1 MTSTLFRRLEVFC
14 AIVETGSATAAAE
27 RLRLS
32 QPAVSQQ
39 LSRLEEELGLT
50 LFVRSNGRMRPTET
64 ALTIFDEAR
73 HAFDG
78 IDRVLNL
85 AQDIRGLD
93 RGLLRIAAPHSLAA
107 TCLPQALKKLAA
119 GRPRLRISVALG
131 TYEKIVS
138 LVAAREADL
147 AIAKAPVM
155 SPGLDSIEIGATPL
169 VAVLAADSPFA
180 AAPEL
185 DLPALART
193 PLVMIGRGR
202 PWRDEIDVAF
212 RKAGIAPM
220 VAVETQSVE
229 SACGFAAEGFGVAIV
244 PDWLAQAL
252 SRTDVV
258 RRPLAMGIEHRF
270 LVVYPSR
277 SRMGDLAAAFAGH
290 CRDAGSFA
298 AGQVAP
304 PDHADR
310 AAEAPG

>member
-1 MTSTLFRRLEVFC
+1 MASTLFRRLEIFC

-27 RLRLS
+27 RLGLS

-39 LSRLEEELGLT
+39 LARLEEDLGLS
-50 LFVRSNGRMRPTET
+50 LFVRANGRIRPTET

-93 RGLLRIAAPHSLAA
+93 RGLLRIAAPHSMAA
-107 TCLPQALKKLAA
+107 TYLPRALKALAA
-119 GRPRLRISVALG
+119 GRSRLRISVALG

-147 AIAKAPVM
+147 GIAKAPVM
-155 SPGLDSIEIGATPL
+155 TPGLASEDIGATPL
-169 VAVLAADSPFA
+169 VAVLAAVHPLA
-180 AAPEL
+180 ASEAL

-193 PLVMIGRGR
+193 PLIMIGRGR

-212 RKAGIAPM
+212 RQAGIAPL
-220 VAVETQSVE
+220 VSVETQSVE

-244 PDWLAQAL
+244 PDWLAGAL
-252 SRTDVV
+252 TRTDIVT
-258 RRPLAMGIEHRF
+258 RPLATGIEHRF
-270 LVVYPSR
+270 LVVYPAR
-277 SRMGDLAAAFAGH
+277 SRMEDLARAFARH
-290 CRDAGSFA
+290 CREAA
-298 AGQVAP
+298 AG
-304 PDHADR
+304 
-310 AAEAPG
+310 